1 MNKPVFNFSPTVSG
15 RNVPSFDSSNG
26 SLLVLAFE
34 VLSYFFSSTFW
45 LVQKWSWQPFS
56 QKLGAFLPPSLS
68 WDPPRIQPGA
78 GVRDEWTPSCT
89 SPLGCWSPGM
99 SQNQVAFYS
108 PGHKKGL
115 SLLQLKEKVQ
125 GAKHRPL
132 CWFNCV
138 SWRLK
143 GRGLCLHVPWSGGE
157 LYLEEQRVG
166 FSRFPKSC

>member
-1 MNKPVFNFSPTVSG
+1 MCPALIHPMAACLCLPLKFCPIS
-15 RNVPSFDSSNG
+15 
-26 SLLVLAFE
+26 
-34 VLSYFFSSTFW
+34 
-45 LVQKWSWQPFS
+45 
-56 QKLGAFLPPSLS
+56 FLPRFDLCKSDLDSPS
-68 WDPPRIQPGA
+68 PRNWEPFYPHPYDGILPGSSLGLVWGMSGLPHAHHLWAA
-78 GVRDEWTPSCT
+78 GH
-89 SPLGCWSPGM
+89 PGM